1 MVVKEYSLKVD
12 TATAQKNVEEL
23 NSSFEAQTELID
35 ELENDLFDYEKA
47 LRNTSKTN
55 LAARESLNKKIQ
67 KTKDALKDEKKGLKD
82 VTKERKKAN
91 ESLKEA
97 EENAADYSGVLG
109 VIDSKTGGLISGFSG
124 MTKSIGGATKGF
136 NLMKVAIIG
145 TGIGALIIALT
156 SLQAAFTSS
165 EEGQNKWNKIMGIL
179 GATVSVFTDRL
190 ASLGEG
196 LINLFTSPVE
206 TLKNFGKSVKEF
218 VMDKI
223 DAAVE
228 SLGFM
233 GSAISKLFSG
243 DFSGALEDAGK
254 GIVGL
259 NKALNPAVIITNA
272 LIDSTKELTKE
283 ILEEG
288 KAASKIADQRAAADK
303 LDRQLIVDRAIANK
317 ERADLLN
324 KAVDKEKFSLQERI
338 NFLTLAGQKEDEIT
352 AKEIAAA
359 KLRLDAKISENA
371 LGKSTKEDLQEEA
384 SLRANLMN
392 LETAKLSKAKEVTS
406 QIIGLKAE
414 EKAAEQALADFKKSL
429 RDAEAV
435 TEEEKRALELLK
447 IQEHYDALILQAE
460 ENNINTDALKE
471 ARDVMLK
478 EKQDAFDLTD
488 QERKDGLAQKE
499 KDRKDKQLKE
509 DEDRVKEEI
518 RLEQEKTAAKEKA
531 FADAVTIAGA
541 DSKLGKAILIAKQL
555 LQAKEM
561 IMELKGTLFTAKQ
574 SATKSVVKASEAG
587 VDVSTGAAK
596 AASAAPFPLN
606 VPLILGYAAQ
616 AIGIVSA
623 IRGAMK
629 TSKQATSKIGVSAPS
644 PSIDA
649 PPTVSASAPPSA
661 PEVQSIPPEFNTVGA
676 SSTNQLADA
685 IGGQSQQ
692 PVQAYVVSN
701 DISTAQELDRN
712 IVQGATIG

>member
-12 TATAQKNVEEL
+12 TTTAQKNVEEL

-35 ELENDLFDYEKA
+35 ELENDLFNYEKA
-47 LRNTSKTN
+47 LKKTSKTN

-67 KTKDALKDEKKGLKD
+67 QTKDALKDEKKGLKD

-97 EENAADYSGVLG
+97 EENAADYSGALG
-109 VIDSKTGGLISGFSG
+109 IIDSKTGGLISGFQG
-124 MTKSIGGATKGF
+124 MTKTIGGATKGF

-145 TGIGALIIALT
+145 TGIGALLIALT
-156 SLQAAFTSS
+156 SLSAAFTSS
-165 EEGQNKWNKIMGIL
+165 EKGQNKWNKIMGII

-190 ASLGEG
+190 ATLGDG

-206 TLKNFGKSVKEF
+206 TLKNFGKSIKEF

-259 NKALNPAVIITNA
+259 NRALNPAVIITEA

-288 KAASKIADQRAAADK
+288 KAASKIADQRASADK
-303 LDRQLIVDRAIANK
+303 LDRQLIIDRAIANK
-317 ERADLLN
+317 ERADLLG
-324 KAVDKEKFSLQERI
+324 KAVDKEKFTLQERI

-352 AKEIAAA
+352 AKEIEAAN
-359 KLRLDAKISENA
+359 LRLQAKIAENA
-371 LGKSTKEDLQEEA
+371 LGNSTKEDLEEEA
-384 SLRANLMN
+384 NLRANLIN
-392 LETAKLSKAKEVTS
+392 LETAKLAKAKEVTS
-406 QIIGLKAE
+406 QIIALNAEAAAE
-414 EKAAEQALADFKKSL
+414 EQRLKDEKKLKDDEAQAAEDLKAAELKALKEEIKN
-429 RDAEAV
+429 AEAV
-435 TEEEKRALELLK
+435 TEDERRALEIEK
-447 IQEHYDALILQAE
+447 VGKHYDKLIAEAKRLGLETAGLEKAKNNALNKFNK
-460 ENNINTDALKE
+460 ENSKNEIKWDEMTS
-471 ARDVMLK
+471 K
-478 EKQDAFDLTD
+478 EKGKIAA
-488 QERKDGLAQKE
+488 DGLNNLASI
-499 KDRKDKQLKE
+499 LG
-509 DEDRVKEEI
+509 EE
-518 RLEQEKTAAKEKA
+518 TAA
-531 FADAVTIAGA
+531 
-541 DSKLGKAILIAKQL
+541 GKAAAIA
-555 LQAKEM
+555 AAT
-561 IMELKGTLFTAKQ
+561 ISTFQ
-574 SATKSVVKASEAG
+574 SATESYKSLAG
-587 VDVSTGAAK
+587 IPIIGPALGFAAAGAAVVSGFAQVK
-596 AASAAPFPLN
+596 SITKTK
-606 VPLILGYAAQ
+606 VPTLAG
-616 AIGIVSA
+616 
-623 IRGAMK
+623 K
-629 TSKQATSKIGVSAPS
+629 SAPS
-644 PSIDA
+644 GGSGA
-649 PPTVSASAPPSA
+649 TPSA
-661 PEVQSIPPEFNTVGA
+661 PSLGTPPTIPSLPPGFNAVG
-676 SSTNQLADA
+676 SSDTNQLADA

>member
-109 VIDSKTGGLISGFSG
+109 VIDSKTGGVISGFTG

-145 TGIGALIIALT
+145 TGIGALLIALT
-156 SLQAAFTSS
+156 SLSAAFTSS
-165 EEGQNKWNKIMGIL
+165 EEGQNKWNKIMGII

-190 ASLGEG
+190 ASLGDS

-206 TLKNFGKSVKEF
+206 TLKNFGKSIKEF

-223 DAAVE
+223 DAAVK
-228 SLGFM
+228 SLGLM

-243 DFSGALEDAGK
+243 DFSGAFDDASK
-254 GIVGL
+254 GIIGL
-259 NKALNPAVIITNA
+259 NRALNPAVIITEA

-303 LDRQLIVDRAIANK
+303 LDRQLIIDRAIANK

-324 KAVDKEKFSLQERI
+324 KAVDKEKFTLQERI
-338 NFLTLAGQKEDEIT
+338 DFLTLAGQKEDEIT
-352 AKEIAAA
+352 AKEIQAA
-359 KLRLDAKISENA
+359 KLRLDAKIAENA
-371 LGKSTKEDLQEEA
+371 LGNSTKEQLEEEA
-384 SLRANLMN
+384 NLRANLIN
-392 LETAKLSKAKEVTS
+392 LETAKLAKAKEVTG
-406 QIIGLKAE
+406 QIIALNAEAAAE
-414 EKAAEQALADFKKSL
+414 EQRLKDEKKLKDDEAQAAEDLKAAELKTLKEEIKN
-429 RDAEAV
+429 AEAV
-435 TEEEKRALELLK
+435 TEDERRALEIEK
-447 IQEHYDALILQAE
+447 VGKHYDKLIEEAKRLGLETVGLEKAKVNALDKFNK
-460 ENNINTDALKE
+460 ENSKNEIKWDELTS
-471 ARDVMLK
+471 K
-478 EKQDAFDLTD
+478 EKGKIAA
-488 QERKDGLAQKE
+488 DGLNNLASI
-499 KDRKDKQLKE
+499 LG
-509 DEDRVKEEI
+509 EE
-518 RLEQEKTAAKEKA
+518 TAA
-531 FADAVTIAGA
+531 
-541 DSKLGKAILIAKQL
+541 GKAAAIA
-555 LQAKEM
+555 AAT
-561 IMELKGTLFTAKQ
+561 ISTFQ
-574 SATKSVVKASEAG
+574 SATDSYKSLAG
-587 VDVSTGAAK
+587 IPIIGPALGFAAAGAAVVSGFAQVK
-596 AASAAPFPLN
+596 SITKTKVPTLAGKTAPSGGSGGTP
-606 VPLILGYAAQ
+606 
-616 AIGIVSA
+616 
-623 IRGAMK
+623 
-629 TSKQATSKIGVSAPS
+629 SAPS
-644 PSIDA
+644 LGTAPTIPSL
-649 PPTVSASAPPSA
+649 PPA
-661 PEVQSIPPEFNTVGA
+661 FNAVG
-676 SSTNQLADA
+676 SSDTNQLADA
-685 IGGQSQQ
+685 IGSQSQQ